1 MRLVCAITTATV
13 APPKGGGHNI
23 VVREGGYWRAE
34 DPVVVAY
41 PSLFTEDVRY
51 NLNSSEPLDAPVE
64 QASAAPGEKRGP
76 VNRKTN

>member
-1 MRLVCAITTATV
+1 MQLVCAITTASV
-13 APPKGGGHNI
+13 APPKGGPSI

-41 PSLFTEDVRY
+41 PSLFTTDLRY

-64 QASAAPGEKRGP
+64 QATAAPGEKRP
-76 VNRKTN
+76 RRSS